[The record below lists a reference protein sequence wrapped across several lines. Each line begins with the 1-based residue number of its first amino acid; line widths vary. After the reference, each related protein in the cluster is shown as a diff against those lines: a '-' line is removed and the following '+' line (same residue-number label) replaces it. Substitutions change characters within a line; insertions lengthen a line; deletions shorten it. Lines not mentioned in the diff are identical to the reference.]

1 MGKGRWWLL
10 AGVILALS
18 AVGIWRWETAA
29 TNLPAYSGYA
39 RLDGSF
45 LFELTL
51 QSPVL
56 TPGDTTT
63 LSVRLLNRQSESS
76 TPLVT
81 LQLPPTL
88 RLQLN
93 ALLPGVTQNVQ
104 TGALTW
110 QPVAPLGSGAQELLL
125 PLRAETADLLHP
137 EQQIVAQFWPD
148 AVLASAA
155 QGGEQRLALTA
166 WIGLPPQ
173 ISMVTPL
180 TQVSLG
186 QPISL
191 QPLLGGSGPF
201 VQSWSLGDGRR
212 LAVNDPTVLY
222 AAAGVYQLTLEVA
235 NPLQRVSR
243 THFITVVPHPA
254 ARFSTADWQVAVG
267 QPVTFVNESGGQP
280 PLTYHW
286 QFGDGQVATEANPT
300 HSYSAP
306 GHYLVQLTIHNDY
319 GRSEA
324 YGVVQVGTPP
334 VADLVVPQSVP
345 AGQPFVAQAFGDETV
360 QQFVWDMGDGRYYQ
374 GSSVTHAYRQGGNHY
389 ILLTAGNE
397 FGETAVGRWIY
408 VEPGA
413 LANTAVYLPLIVQ
426 ANEGDAWLL
435 DGDLYALDLEPVEL
449 AEPFVLEPLPLPENL
464 SLTEQ
469 LFIYINEARA
479 RFGLPPL
486 TQTYALNL
494 AAQQHANDMA
504 RFSYTGHVGADGSY
518 PAERLMTYGYQG
530 AYAGEATAWGFEHPY
545 EAVAFWVNS
554 PSHRRIILNRFA
566 TDVGVGYTANF
577 GAPNVWYWTAEFG
590 NVYGPRALPLLRPS
604 QPTAETEVF
613 MTAEIAYRWNWP
625 LPLQE
630 GEAFVVY
637 LWQGRQALPLGAVNV
652 PVMGTLYEL
661 SVATYAQAGW
671 LEPGAYSWQVRLERG
686 PQVVAES
693 SAQPILLAWDPAVP
707 TPTPLVTP
715 TPTPT
720 QTPTP
725 LPTPTPTPVWP
736 TMPPPPTIAPPPIF
750 PTATPGS

>member
-1 MGKGRWWLL
+1 M
-10 AGVILALS
+10 
-18 AVGIWRWETAA
+18 WRWETAA

-39 RLDGSF
+39 RLDGPF
-45 LFELTL
+45 LLELTL
-51 QSPVL
+51 QPPVL

-63 LSVRLLNRQSESS
+63 LSVRLLNRQSENA
-76 TPLVT
+76 TPLVM

-88 RLQLN
+88 RLQFN
-93 ALLPGVTQNVQ
+93 TLLPGVTQNVQ
-104 TGALTW
+104 TGLFTW
-110 QPVAPLGSGAQELLL
+110 QPVAPLGSGVQELLL
-125 PLRAETADLLHP
+125 PLRAETADLLFP
-137 EQQIVAQFWPD
+137 EQQIVAQLWPN
-148 AVLASAA
+148 AALATAA
-155 QGGEQRLALTA
+155 QGGAQRLALTA
-166 WIGLPPQ
+166 WVGLPPH
-173 ISMVTPL
+173 INLVTPL

-191 QPLLGGSGPF
+191 QPVLGGSGPF

-212 LAVNDPTVLY
+212 LTVNDPTVLY
-222 AAAGVYQLTLEVA
+222 AAAGVYQVTLEVA
-235 NPLQRVSR
+235 NPLQQVAR
-243 THFITVVPHPA
+243 THLITVVPHPA
-254 ARFSTADWQVAVG
+254 ARFSAADWQVAVG

-280 PLTYHW
+280 PLAYQW
-286 QFGDGQVATEANPT
+286 QFGDGQVATVANPT

-306 GHYLVQLTIHNDY
+306 GHYLVQLTISNDY

-324 YGVVQVGTPP
+324 YGVVQVGNPP

-360 QQFVWDMGDGRYYQ
+360 QQYVWDMGDGRYYQ
-374 GSSVTHAYRQGGNHY
+374 GSNVTHAYRQGGNHY
-389 ILLTAGNE
+389 ILLTASNE

-413 LANTAVYLPLIVQ
+413 LTNSAVYLPLIVQ
-426 ANEGDAWLL
+426 SNAGDAWLL
-435 DGDLYALDLEPVEL
+435 EGDLYALDLEPVEL
-449 AEPFVLEPLPLPENL
+449 GEPFVLQPLPLPETL
-464 SLTEQ
+464 SPAEQ
-469 LFIYINEARA
+469 LLFYINEARA
-479 RFGLPPL
+479 RFELPPL
-486 TQTYALNL
+486 TQSYALNL

-504 RFSYTGHVGADGSY
+504 RFSYTGHIGADGSY
-518 PAERLMTYGYQG
+518 PAERLMTYGYIG

-566 TDVGVGYTANF
+566 TDVGVGYTLNF

-590 NVYGPRALPLLRPS
+590 NLYGPRALPLLRLS
-604 QPTAETEVF
+604 QPTAESEAF
-613 MTAEIAYRWNWP
+613 FTAEVAYRWNWP

-637 LWQGRQALPLGAVNV
+637 LWQGRQALPLGAVNT
-652 PVMGTLYEL
+652 PTLGTLYEL
-661 SVATYAQAGW
+661 PVAAYAQLGW

-686 PQVVAES
+686 QQVVAES
-693 SAQPILLAWDPAVP
+693 SAQPILFAWDSAVP
-707 TPTPLVTP
+707 TPTPFFTP

-725 LPTPTPTPVWP
+725 LPTPTPTPIWP
-736 TMPPPPTIAPPPIF
+736 TVPPPPTIAPPPIF

>member
-1 MGKGRWWLL
+1 M
-10 AGVILALS
+10 ALG
-18 AVGIWRWETAA
+18 AIDAWRWETAA

-39 RLDGSF
+39 RLDGPF
-45 LFELTL
+45 LLELTL

-63 LSVRLLNRQSESS
+63 LFVRLLNRQSESGA
-76 TPLVT
+76 PLIT

-93 ALLPGVTQNVQ
+93 ALPPGVTQNVQ

-110 QPVAPLGSGAQELLL
+110 QPVAPLGSGVQELLL
-125 PLRAETADLLHP
+125 PLRAETADLLHS
-137 EQQIVAQFWPD
+137 EQYIIAQLWPD
-148 AVLASAA
+148 AALAAAA
-155 QGGEQRLALTA
+155 QGGQQRLTLPA
-166 WIGLPPQ
+166 WVGIPPY
-173 ISMVTPL
+173 INLVTPL

-186 QPISL
+186 QPVSL
-191 QPLLGGSGPF
+191 QPVLSGSGPF
-201 VQSWSLGDGRR
+201 EQNWSLGDGRR
-212 LAVNDPTVLY
+212 LNVNDPTVLY

-235 NPLQRVSR
+235 NPLHRVSR

-267 QPVTFVNESGGQP
+267 QPVTFLNESGGQP
-280 PLTYHW
+280 PLTYQW
-286 QFGDGQVATEANPT
+286 QFGDGLGATEASPS

-306 GHYLVQLTIHNDY
+306 GNYLVQLTISNEY

-324 YGVVQVGTPP
+324 YGVVQVGNPP

-345 AGQPFVAQAFGDETV
+345 AGQPFAAQAYGDGTV
-360 QQFVWDMGDGRYYQ
+360 QQYVWDMGDGRYYQ
-374 GSSVTHAYRQGGNHY
+374 GSSATHAYRQGGNYY

-413 LANTAVYLPLIVQ
+413 LANSAVYLPLIVQ
-426 ANEGDAWLL
+426 ANEGDVWLL
-435 DGDLYALDLEPVEL
+435 NGDLYAPDLEPVEL
-449 AEPFVLEPLPLPENL
+449 AEPFVLESLPLPENL
-464 SLTEQ
+464 SSTEQ

-479 RFGLPPL
+479 RFDLPPL
-486 TQTYALNL
+486 TQVYALNI

-504 RFSYTGHVGADGSY
+504 RFSYTGHIGADGSF
-518 PAERLMTYGYQG
+518 PAERLMTYGYEG

-566 TDVGVGYTANF
+566 TDVGVGYALNF

-590 NVYGPRALPLLRPS
+590 NMYGPRALPLLRLS
-604 QPTAETEVF
+604 QPAAETEAF
-613 MTAEIAYRWNWP
+613 QTAEITYRWNWS
-625 LPLQE
+625 LPLQA

-637 LWQGRQALPLGAVNV
+637 LLQGRQALPLGAVSQ
-652 PVMGTLYEL
+652 PSLGTLYEL
-661 SVATYAQAGW
+661 SVVAYTQVGW
-671 LEPGAYSWQVRLERG
+671 LEPGTYAWQVRLERAQ
-686 PQVVAES
+686 QVVAES
-693 SAQPILLAWDPAVP
+693 STQPILFAWDPAVP
-707 TPTPLVTP
+707 TPTPVFTPTPTLTQTPAPLLTP
-715 TPTPT
+715 TPTPI
-720 QTPTP
+720 
-725 LPTPTPTPVWP
+725 WP